1 MIVKILVACHKF
13 YEIPKSSILLPIEV
27 GAANRSEH
35 FFPTQ
40 DNMGENISNKN
51 SSYCE
56 LTALYW
62 AWKNL
67 DCDIIGL
74 NHYRR
79 YFSSK
84 RKILNDNIKNIINEN
99 QILKLLKKYD
109 FILPRLTKMKITN
122 YDHGNYYYDFGET
135 EIFND
140 HHFDITRE
148 VIKKYYPDYLNT
160 FDLVMKRKCGHF
172 LNMFITKKDVAD
184 KYFEWL
190 FDILRHVEEIYVFDN
205 PFPSSKRVFGYI
217 AENLLDVF
225 IIQNNFTYIERDLI
239 YLERTSLI
247 KRLIRKIKI
256 SYLGGKNV

>member
-13 YEIPKSSILLPIEV
+13 YEIPKSNILLPIEV

-35 FFPTQ
+35 FFSTQ
-40 DNMGENISNKN
+40 DNIGDNISNKN

-84 RKILNDNIKNIINEN
+84 KKILNDNIKNIINEK
-99 QILKLLKKYD
+99 QILKLLEKYD
-109 FILPRLTKMKITN
+109 FILPRLTKMKVTN
-122 YDHGNYYYDFGET
+122 YDHGNYYYDFGKA

-148 VIKKYYPDYLNT
+148 VIAKYYPEYLDS
-160 FDLVMKRKCGHF
+160 FDFVMTRKSGHF
-172 LNMFITKKDVAD
+172 LNMFITKKTIAD

-190 FDILRHVEEIYVFDN
+190 FDILRRVEEIYIFDN

-225 IIQNNFTYIERDLI
+225 ICHNKLTYNERDLI
-239 YLERTSLI
+239 YLERDSLFKRI
-247 KRLIRKIKI
+247 KKRIL
-256 SYLGGKNV
+256 